1 MTTLQEYQLWEQ
13 LEPGNTLITVE
24 FEDGCALQH
33 WYHESMREHAENA
46 YNEYMACVRSGKVI
60 ESVDAFISSIQVD
73 LVDWSEDTG
82 ENEGMSLV
90 RLQPG
95 EERLHE
101 IRDEEV

>member
-46 YNEYMACVRSGKVI
+46 YNEYMACV
-60 ESVDAFISSIQVD
+60 
-73 LVDWSEDTG
+73 
-82 ENEGMSLV
+82 
-90 RLQPG
+90 
-95 EERLHE
+95 
-101 IRDEEV
+101 